1 MMRRA
6 LCFSMGL
13 FLAACN
19 ESTLLHS
26 YKPLPL
32 EGWDRRDTIR
42 FDLPQVQK
50 DIDATLHIGLRTKA
64 YIGIQD
70 ITLAVELLDDTAGI
84 YRCDTVHYP
93 LTDDEGYTLARG
105 VNTHQYETQQ
115 LPFHLKKGKQGSVRI
130 HHLMANETLTG
141 ITEVGI
147 KLETR

>member
-19 ESTLLHS
+19 ESTLMHS

-50 DIDATLHIGLRTKA
+50 DISLPPIKPLSP
-64 YIGIQD
+64 
-70 ITLAVELLDDTAGI
+70 
-84 YRCDTVHYP
+84 C
-93 LTDDEGYTLARG
+93 LTDAEGYTLARG

-115 LPFHLKKGKQGSVRI
+115 LPFHLKKGKQGAVRI

-147 KLETR
+147 KIETR